1 MKIVTVVGAR
11 PQFIKAAA
19 ISRAIRE
26 RNGFPSNFVSHL
38 TEVIVHTGQHYD
50 ANMSEVF
57 FKELDIPKPHYNLG
71 IGNSTHGAMTGRML
85 EKIEEVLLNE
95 RPDWVLVYGDTNS
108 TLAGALAAAKLHIQV
123 AHVEAGLRSLNRKM
137 PEEINRVLT
146 DHIASVLFCPTHK
159 AVQNLQ
165 MEGFKNILNPI
176 RISNVERTNNFPL
189 VVNVGDVMYDT
200 ALYYAPKSE
209 QKSRILEELN
219 LRPNGYA
226 LTTVHRSENTD
237 DRARLKN
244 IFEGLSRVAKEL
256 DVVLPLH
263 PRSREALE
271 RENLFEQVAQMLKL
285 IEPLGYLDMIRL
297 EKNAK
302 LILTD
307 SGGIQK
313 EAFFYG
319 VPCVTLRDETEWVE
333 LVDAGW
339 NMLAGAHADRIDK
352 VAKNMQSDW
361 HPPAQISPY
370 GHGDTAFKVL
380 DVSCFLESAN

>member
-1 MKIVTVVGAR
+1 
-11 PQFIKAAA
+11 
-19 ISRAIRE
+19 
-26 RNGFPSNFVSHL
+26 
-38 TEVIVHTGQHYD
+38 
-50 ANMSEVF
+50 
-57 FKELDIPKPHYNLG
+57 
-71 IGNSTHGAMTGRML
+71 
-85 EKIEEVLLNE
+85 
-95 RPDWVLVYGDTNS
+95 
-108 TLAGALAAAKLHIQV
+108 
-123 AHVEAGLRSLNRKM
+123 
-137 PEEINRVLT
+137 
-146 DHIASVLFCPTHK
+146 
-159 AVQNLQ
+159 
-165 MEGFKNILNPI
+165 MEGFKNTVDPI
-176 RISNVERTNNFPL
+176 RISNVERTPNFPL

-209 QKSRILEELN
+209 QKSRILEELY
-219 LRPNGYA
+219 LKPNSYA

-263 PRSREALE
+263 PRTREALE
-271 RENLFEQVAQMLKL
+271 REDLFDQVAQTLKL
-285 IEPLGYLDMIRL
+285 IDPLGYLDMIRL

-339 NMLAGAHADRIDK
+339 NVLAGAQADRIDR
-352 VAKNMQSDW
+352 VAKNMLSDW
-361 HPPAQISPY
+361 HLPAQISPY

-380 DVSCFLESAN
+380 DVLCILESAN

>member
-26 RNGFPSNFVSHL
+26 RNGFPGNFVSNL

-57 FKELDIPKPHYNLG
+57 FKELDIPKSHYNLG
-71 IGNSTHGAMTGRML
+71 IGDTTHGAMTGRMI
-85 EKIEEVLLNE
+85 EKIEEVLLKE

-123 AHVEAGLRSLNRKM
+123 AHVEAGLRSLNRNM

-146 DHIASVLFCPTHK
+146 DHLASVLFCPTHK

-165 MEGFKNILNPI
+165 MEGFKNILDPV
-176 RISNVERTNNFPL
+176 RISNFERTDNFPL

-200 ALYYAPKSE
+200 ALHYASISE
-209 QKSRILEELN
+209 QKSRVLEKLN
-219 LRPNGYA
+219 LKPYGYA
-226 LTTVHRSENTD
+226 LSTVHRSENTD
-237 DRARLKN
+237 DRERLKN
-244 IFEGLSRVAKEL
+244 IFEGLSRVAKDL

-263 PRSREALE
+263 PRTREALE
-271 RENLFEQVAQMLKL
+271 REDLFDQATQMLKI

-339 NMLAGAHADRIDK
+339 NVLAGAHAVRIGK
-352 VAKNMQSDW
+352 ATKNMLSDW
-361 HPPAQISPY
+361 CPPAQISPY

-380 DVSCFLESAN
+380 DVLFILESTN